1 MIQGRPSFQG
11 EKMRTSDY
19 VRLLALAAI
28 WGASF
33 LFMRIAAPVFGSV
46 NTTFLRVFFALIGLA
61 VMLFLLRTPMS
72 FKGKLKSA
80 MVLGIINSG
89 VPFLM
94 YAIAALWL
102 PAGYSAILNATTPLM
117 GALIGFSCFNEPLS
131 LRKWAGVV
139 LGLVGITLISTT
151 GELSLTG
158 NFITGVLACLIAT
171 ACYGCAGFLTRRWI
185 TEQGG
190 LDAKLVAFG
199 SQLGACLFLLPF
211 FGYTM
216 AAGPAVN
223 WAIPEVWASILAV
236 GFICTA
242 LAYLLYFRLIA
253 DIGPLRSLTVT
264 FLIPP
269 FGILWGYLVLGE
281 TLTGGFVVGGAIVC
295 LAVWLVVSP
304 AKAIK
309 PASQPVR

>member
-1 MIQGRPSFQG
+1 
-11 EKMRTSDY
+11 MRTSDY
-19 VRLLALAAI
+19 VRLLVLAAI

-33 LFMRIAAPVFGSV
+33 LFMRIAAPAFGSV

-61 VMLFLLRTPMS
+61 AMLLLLRTPMR
-72 FKGKLKSA
+72 FQGKLKSA

-117 GALIGFSCFNEPLS
+117 GALIGFSFFSETLT
-131 LRKWAGVV
+131 LRKWAGVM
-139 LGLVGITLISTT
+139 LGLVGIGLITTT
-151 GELSLTG
+151 GEVDLSGQLA
-158 NFITGVLACLIAT
+158 IGVLACLIAT
-171 ACYGCAGFLTRRWI
+171 ACYGCAGFLTKRWV
-185 TEQGG
+185 TERGG

-199 SQLGACLFLLPF
+199 SQIGAVLFLLPF
-211 FGYTM
+211 FGYTL
-216 AAGPAVN
+216 ATGPAVD
-223 WAIPEVWASILAV
+223 WAQPDVWASVLAV
-236 GFICTA
+236 GFLCTA
-242 LAYLLYFRLIA
+242 FAYLLYFKLIA

-281 TLTGGFVVGGAIVC
+281 TLTGGFVFGGAVVC
-295 LAVWLVVSP
+295 LAVWLVTSP
-304 AKAIK
+304 AKAVK
-309 PASQPVR
+309 SAKAQA

>member
-1 MIQGRPSFQG
+1 MKPA
-11 EKMRTSDY
+11 DY
-19 VRLLALAAI
+19 GRLLLLAAI

-33 LFMRIAAPVFGSV
+33 LFMRIAAPAFGSV

-61 VMLFLLRTPMS
+61 AMLLLLRTPML
-72 FKGKLKSA
+72 FQGKLKSI

-117 GALIGFSCFNEPLS
+117 GALIGFSFFNETLT
-131 LRKWAGVV
+131 LRKWSGVM
-139 LGLVGITLISTT
+139 LGLMGIGLITTT
-151 GELSLTG
+151 GEVDLSGQLA
-158 NFITGVLACLIAT
+158 IGVLACLIAT
-171 ACYGCAGFLTRRWI
+171 ACYGCAGFLTRRWV
-185 TEQGG
+185 TERGG

-199 SQLGACLFLLPF
+199 SQIGAVLFLLPF
-211 FGYTM
+211 FGYTL
-216 AAGPAVN
+216 ATGPAVD
-223 WAIPEVWASILAV
+223 WAQPGVWASVLAV
-236 GFICTA
+236 GFLCTA
-242 LAYLLYFRLIA
+242 FAYLLYFRLIA

-281 TLTGGFVVGGAIVC
+281 TLTGGFVFGGAVVC
-295 LAVWLVVSP
+295 LAVWLVTSP
-304 AKAIK
+304 ARAVKSAKAQ
-309 PASQPVR
+309 S

>member
-1 MIQGRPSFQG
+1 
-11 EKMRTSDY
+11 MRTSDY
-19 VRLLALAAI
+19 VRLLVLAAI

-33 LFMRIAAPVFGSV
+33 LFMRIAAPAFGSV

-61 VMLFLLRTPMS
+61 AMLLLLRTPMR
-72 FKGKLKSA
+72 FQGKLKSA

-117 GALIGFSCFNEPLS
+117 GALIGFSFFSETLTW
-131 LRKWAGVV
+131 RKWAGVM
-139 LGLVGITLISTT
+139 LGLVGIGLITTT
-151 GELSLTG
+151 GEVDLSGQLA
-158 NFITGVLACLIAT
+158 IGVLACLIAT
-171 ACYGCAGFLTRRWI
+171 ACYGCAGFLTRRWV
-185 TEQGG
+185 TERGG

-199 SQLGACLFLLPF
+199 SQIGAVLFLLPF
-211 FGYTM
+211 FGYTL
-216 AAGPAVN
+216 ATGHAVD
-223 WAIPEVWASILAV
+223 WAQPGVWASVLAV
-236 GFICTA
+236 GFFCTA
-242 LAYLLYFRLIA
+242 FAYLLYFRLIA

-281 TLTGGFVVGGAIVC
+281 TLTGGFVFGGAVVC
-295 LAVWLVVSP
+295 LAVWLVTSPARAVKP
-304 AKAIK
+304 AKAQ
-309 PASQPVR
+309 A

>member
-1 MIQGRPSFQG
+1 
-11 EKMRTSDY
+11 MRTSDY

-33 LFMRIAAPVFGSV
+33 LFMRIAAPAFGSV

-61 VMLFLLRTPMS
+61 AMLLLLRTPMQ
-72 FKGKLKSA
+72 FQGKLKSI

-94 YAIAALWL
+94 YAVAALWL

-117 GALIGFSCFNEPLS
+117 GALIGFSFFHETLT
-131 LRKWAGVV
+131 LRKWAGVM
-139 LGLVGITLISTT
+139 LGLVGIGLITTT
-151 GELSLTG
+151 GEVDLSGQLA
-158 NFITGVLACLIAT
+158 IGVLACLIAT
-171 ACYGCAGFLTRRWI
+171 ACYGCAGFLTRRWV
-185 TEQGG
+185 TERGG

-199 SQLGACLFLLPF
+199 SQIGAVLFLLPF
-211 FGYTM
+211 FGYTL
-216 AAGPAVN
+216 ATGPAVD
-223 WAIPEVWASILAV
+223 WAQPGVWASVLAV
-236 GFICTA
+236 GFLCTA
-242 LAYLLYFRLIA
+242 FAYLLYFRLIA

-281 TLTGGFVVGGAIVC
+281 TLTGGFVFGGAVVC
-295 LAVWLVVSP
+295 LAVWLVTSP
-304 AKAIK
+304 AKAVK
-309 PASQPVR
+309 PAKAQA

>member
-1 MIQGRPSFQG
+1 
-11 EKMRTSDY
+11 MRTSDY

-33 LFMRIAAPVFGSV
+33 LFMRIAAPAFGSV
-46 NTTFLRVFFALIGLA
+46 NTTFLRVFFALVGLA
-61 VMLFLLRTPMS
+61 VMLLLLRTPMR
-72 FKGKLKSA
+72 FHGKLKSA
-80 MVLGIINSG
+80 MVLGVINSA

-117 GALIGFSCFNEPLS
+117 GAVIGFSCFDERLS
-131 LRKWAGVV
+131 ARKWLGVLLGVV
-139 LGLVGITLISTT
+139 GIALITT
-151 GELSLTG
+151 TTEVSLSG
-158 NFITGVLACLIAT
+158 NIVFGVLACLIAT

-185 TEQGG
+185 TERGG
-190 LDAKLVAFG
+190 LDAKMVAFG
-199 SQLGACLFLLPF
+199 SQLGACVFLLPF
-211 FGYTM
+211 FGYSMT
-216 AAGPAVN
+216 AGPAVN
-223 WAIPEVWASILAV
+223 WAIPEVWASILAA
-236 GFICTA
+236 GFVCTA

-281 TLTGGFVVGGAIVC
+281 TLTEGFMLGGAIVC
-295 LAVWLVVSP
+295 LSVWLVVSP
-304 AKAIK
+304 ARRAK
-309 PASQPVR
+309 PASRSVS